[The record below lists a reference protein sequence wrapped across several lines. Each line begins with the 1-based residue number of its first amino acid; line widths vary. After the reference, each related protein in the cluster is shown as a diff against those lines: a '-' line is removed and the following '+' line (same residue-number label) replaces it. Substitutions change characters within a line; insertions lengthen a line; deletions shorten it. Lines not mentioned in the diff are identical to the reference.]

1 MMNLAPALMMLSA
14 QLLIPVSDQVPRLNV
29 SPSCRAAASVA
40 IADSQSFDGCMK
52 DEDSARQE
60 LVKVWQTY
68 PVADRGRCSSE
79 ASLGGVDSY
88 VDLLVCLQMTRDAEA
103 MHKNQLKGAKRK

>member
-1 MMNLAPALMMLSA
+1 MNITPALMMLSA
-14 QLLIPVSDQVPRLNV
+14 QLLIPVSDQVPKLNV
-29 SPSCRAAASVA
+29 SPSCKAAASVA
-40 IADSQSFDGCMK
+40 ISDSQSFDACMK

-103 MHKNQLKGAKRK
+103 MQKNQLKGAKRK